1 MTIDIIIISCLV
13 IVIIL
18 LLITIRKTNI
28 KSDNNFDIDI
38 KQINKNL
45 ENLYN
50 KALEQTG
57 YVNSKI
63 EEIGTLTKKMSN
75 AMSTNISDMGE
86 MGEVILENILQDCGM
101 TKDRDYK
108 TQFTDKNENGQI
120 FRPDVVVFLPEN
132 RNIVIDS
139 KVPMKDWYEFQN
151 SSDEQS
157 KVNSMKGFINSL
169 KNHINNVHKK
179 DYTNLLNVNSPD
191 YVFIFMPHEFAL
203 ITAQKYDQSISNYAQ
218 QRQVIVVGPST
229 LIMCMK
235 LVESIWRL
243 EKQNKNSKE
252 VAEIA
257 GGMFDQIAKTLNLL
271 DKTEASMIKSAE
283 NINQTKKYIKDG
295 KGSLLSRA
303 NKMKELGA
311 KTKIDLEFKE

>member
-18 LLITIRKTNI
+18 LLITIRKANI

-45 ENLYN
+45 ESLYN

-108 TQFTDKNENGQI
+108 TQFTDKNENGQT
-120 FRPDVVVFLPEN
+120 FRPDIVVFLPEN

-151 SSDEQS
+151 SSDEKL
-157 KVNSMKGFINSL
+157 KVNSMKGFTNSL

-218 QRQVIVVGPST
+218 QRQIIVVGPST

-283 NINQTKKYIKDG
+283 NINQTKKYIKNG

>member
-45 ENLYN
+45 ESLYN

-120 FRPDVVVFLPEN
+120 FRPDVVVLLPEN

-151 SSDEQS
+151 SNDEQF

>member
-13 IVIIL
+13 IVMIL
-18 LLITIRKTNI
+18 LLINIRKTNI

-151 SSDEQS
+151 SNNEQS